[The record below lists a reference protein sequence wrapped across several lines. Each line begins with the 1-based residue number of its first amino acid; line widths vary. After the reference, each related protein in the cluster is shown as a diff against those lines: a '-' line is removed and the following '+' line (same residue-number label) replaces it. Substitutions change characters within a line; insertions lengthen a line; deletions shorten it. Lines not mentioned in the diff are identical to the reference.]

1 MPRIKNV
8 VEKFNDEN
16 NAVITGTITAPYA
29 LADNLRSGNLG
40 TSSNDAA
47 FDATDIWLERQ
58 ARDYPTPLMETI
70 GFDQTR

>member
-58 ARDYPTPLMETI
+58 ARLSNATSMETI
-70 GFDQTR
+70 DFDQI